1 MKIEKIVDFFK
12 LMVANITGILF
23 LLGLAMV
30 NIAMYIKFDE
40 TIGLVTTGFTLI
52 LIALIIDHESKPE
65 RR

>member
-1 MKIEKIVDFFK
+1 MKIGKIIDFFK
-12 LMVANITGILF
+12 LLVANITGILF

-30 NIAMYIKFDE
+30 NIAMYIKFGE

>member
-1 MKIEKIVDFFK
+1 MKKGKIVDFFK

-30 NIAMYIKFDE
+30 NIAMYIKFGE

>member
-1 MKIEKIVDFFK
+1 MKLSKIIDFLK
-12 LMVANITGILF
+12 LLVANITGILF

-30 NIAMYIKFDE
+30 NIAMYLKFGE
-40 TIGLVTTGFTLI
+40 TIGLVVTGFTLI

>member
-1 MKIEKIVDFFK
+1 MKIGKIVEFFL

-30 NIAMYIKFDE
+30 NIAMYVKFGE

>member
-1 MKIEKIVDFFK
+1 MKIGKVVDFFK

-30 NIAMYIKFDE
+30 NIAMYIKFGE

>member
-1 MKIEKIVDFFK
+1 MKIGKIVVFFK

-30 NIAMYIKFDE
+30 NIAMYIKFGE

>member
-1 MKIEKIVDFFK
+1 MKIGKIVDFLK

-30 NIAMYIKFDE
+30 NIAMYIKFGE

>member
-1 MKIEKIVDFFK
+1 MKIGKIVDFFK

-30 NIAMYIKFDE
+30 NIAMYIKFGE